1 MDITSV
7 YNQFSEAAHR
17 VFRRALAL
25 GSGRGVVHT
34 TDLLRAVVEVAPE
47 VCRQAIPSLVFGP
60 GDPVAT
66 IPVSTG
72 QDMGPRPRLPLSN
85 SPSLRAVL
93 FRAAALASEQPG
105 SHRIDPACLLTALLE
120 DPRDEIA
127 GWCRLWGASPVE
139 AARRTGHRLVP
150 PALEKSA
157 AEPRVIS
164 PTPVVSLATPVL
176 DEIGIDLTCLA
187 REGRVAEPIGRE
199 ELLQALCRA
208 LLCRDRQNVFILGPA
223 GVGKTALVHGLA
235 VRLVRGRVPS
245 RLRGLRI
252 IATKLI

>member
-1 MDITSV
+1 M
-7 YNQFSEAAHR
+7 
-17 VFRRALAL
+17 
-25 GSGRGVVHT
+25 
-34 TDLLRAVVEVAPE
+34 
-47 VCRQAIPSLVFGP
+47 
-60 GDPVAT
+60 
-66 IPVSTG
+66 
-72 QDMGPRPRLPLSN
+72 
-85 SPSLRAVL
+85 
-93 FRAAALASEQPG
+93 
-105 SHRIDPACLLTALLE
+105 
-120 DPRDEIA
+120 
-127 GWCRLWGASPVE
+127 
-139 AARRTGHRLVP
+139 VP